1 MNLNISGHHL
11 EVTPAIREYVSSKI
25 ERTTR
30 HFDSI
35 IDVAVILSVD
45 KLEHKAEA
53 TIHVVGKDLHVE
65 SVDADMYAAIDSL
78 VDKLDR
84 QIIKYKEK
92 QADHRNET
100 IKHQPVIE
108 E

>member
-11 EVTPAIREYVSSKI
+11 EVTPAIREYVSGKI

-30 HFDSI
+30 HFDNV
-35 IDVAVILSVD
+35 IDVLVILSVD

-53 TIHVVGKDLHVE
+53 TINVVGKDLHVE
-65 SVDADMYAAIDSL
+65 SIDSDMYAAIDSM

-92 QADHRNET
+92 LSGHRNDAL
-100 IKHQPVIE
+100 KHQVVIE